1 MSLRDPALCL
11 MADQSNDTVK
21 IEGIQTKLFSLYWET
36 SNDEGS
42 NIFKGLN
49 INNI

>member
-1 MSLRDPALCL
+1 

-21 IEGIQTKLFSLYWET
+21 IEEIQTKLLFSLYRET

>member
-1 MSLRDPALCL
+1 

-21 IEGIQTKLFSLYWET
+21 IEDIQTKLFSLYRET
-36 SNDEGS
+36 PNDEGS